1 MGRMDKYEESND
13 LIYSR
18 TKKNE
23 DLYKDVYLNNTLVDF
38 NNIMDDEYLD
48 EEPKEEIVEFKTI
61 SYVEKDYDIN
71 KYLEE
76 KRLMQKND
84 HLPRVLDEEIKK
96 NDSEISEL
104 VLKIEQK
111 EKEEDLFNDLM
122 PDDLN
127 TTIIDGNNELK
138 NFVSDTV
145 IDNYVMN
152 KDMDETNSFMDLD
165 DTKIIDEKK
174 EKKIKKN
181 TKKKS
186 KKNDLAII
194 MFCSIALVLVGVII
208 YIVIKIF

>member
-48 EEPKEEIVEFKTI
+48 EEPKEEVIEFKTI
-61 SYVEKDYDIN
+61 NYVEKDYDIN

-96 NDSEISEL
+96 SDSEISEL

-127 TTIIDGNNELK
+127 TTIIEGNNELK

-165 DTKIIDEKK
+165 DTKIIEEKK